1 MFCTIREA
9 SELLGYKSTSTMYR
23 LYQDGA
29 LDPYVSLYMGKPLLD
44 MRSHGKRPTLAR
56 HVMTLVNWQADF
68 QVNDFDPDEYIK
80 QEAQR
85 IKAQEKVNQVNAKKK

>member
-1 MFCTIREA
+1 
-9 SELLGYKSTSTMYR
+9 MYR

-29 LDPYVSLYMGKPLLD
+29 LDPYVSMYMGKPLLD

-68 QVNDFDPDEYIK
+68 QGKF
-80 QEAQR
+80 R
-85 IKAQEKVNQVNAKKK
+85 S

>member
-1 MFCTIREA
+1 MLCTIREA
-9 SELLGYKSTSTMYR
+9 SKLLGYKSTSTMYC

-29 LDPYVSLYMGKPLLD
+29 LDPYVSMYMGKPLLD

-80 QEAQR
+80 QEAKR
-85 IKAQEKVNQVNAKKK
+85 IKQQAKVNQVNSKNK

>member
-1 MFCTIREA
+1 
-9 SELLGYKSTSTMYR
+9 MYR
-23 LYQDGA
+23 LYDQGA
-29 LDPYVSLYMGKPLLD
+29 LDPYVSMHMGKPLLD

-80 QEAQR
+80 QEAKR
-85 IKAQEKVNQVNAKKK
+85 IKQQAKVNQVNSKKK

>member
-1 MFCTIREA
+1 
-9 SELLGYKSTSTMYR
+9 MYR

-29 LDPYVSLYMGKPLLD
+29 LDPYVSMYMGKPLLD
-44 MRSHGKRPTLAR
+44 MRSHGKRSTLAR

-85 IKAQEKVNQVNAKKK
+85 IKAQEKVNQVNAKNK

>member
-29 LDPYVSLYMGKPLLD
+29 LDPYVSMYMGKPLLD

-68 QVNDFDPDEYIK
+68 QVNDFDHDEYIK